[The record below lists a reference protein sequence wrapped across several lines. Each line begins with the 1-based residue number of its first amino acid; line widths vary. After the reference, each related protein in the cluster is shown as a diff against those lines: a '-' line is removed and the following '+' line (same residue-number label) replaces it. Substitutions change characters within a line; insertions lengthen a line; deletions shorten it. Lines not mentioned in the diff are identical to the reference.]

1 MPPTSTQS
9 EMPVYPVPGRH
20 GKDAVPR
27 TMYSQGPMYTDL
39 PPFDPT
45 QLRQSAT
52 FSPISPQ
59 WNNFQQGL
67 GYYSDSSS
75 HVSLT
80 PTGATFESCDFS
92 ASMPANTTY
101 PNMGYTGVG
110 DHEMLAAAQSLLDVG
125 NLFGSSAGFQAADNP
140 FFFCSDFGLSSQPGY
155 YPNGMDGNFA
165 QMQPQ
170 FQQQQL
176 IYRTQQLNSAMML
189 QRYWGGELP
198 PQLKQSCPDE
208 ERCLFNMCWEHRLKE
223 ENYMWDF
230 VEAEFQSLF
239 NKTYT
244 RDQLKEKLVR
254 CRAKY
259 IEWLPKD
266 VSAQP
271 RLTTTVS
278 RSMLTEL
285 QLKQK
290 EILRKAWMRIEQNRY
305 QSLLEHF
312 YALGGS
318 RNMMLSASDI
328 QYKVVNEMGLEDD
341 LYVEEKPKKKGKRR
355 VGCQKCA
362 SCAEAPEG
370 STIVWCDRYAGT
382 AYN

>member
-1 MPPTSTQS
+1 MPPTSSQS
-9 EMPVYPVPGRH
+9 DMPVYPVRGRH

-27 TMYSQGPMYTDL
+27 TMYAHGAMYTGH
-39 PPFDPT
+39 PPFDAT
-45 QLRQSAT
+45 SAT
-52 FSPISPQ
+52 FSPLSTQ
-59 WNNFQQGL
+59 WDSFQQSSGSH
-67 GYYSDSSS
+67 SDSSS
-75 HVSLT
+75 NPSLT
-80 PTGATFESCDFS
+80 PTGATFGSCDFG
-92 ASMPANTTY
+92 AGMQANTMH
-101 PNMGYTGVG
+101 PNMGYAGVG
-110 DHEMLAAAQSLLDVG
+110 DNDMLAAAQSLLDVG
-125 NLFGSSAGFQAADNP
+125 NLSGSNGSFQPASNP
-140 FFFCSDFGLSSQPGY
+140 FFFCSDFGVPAQPGY
-155 YPNGMDGNFA
+155 YPNGMENSFA
-165 QMQPQ
+165 QMQSQ

-198 PQLKQSCPDE
+198 PQLKQTCPDE
-208 ERCLFNMCWEHRLKE
+208 ERYLFNMCWAHRFKD
-223 ENYMWDF
+223 ENYMWDL
-230 VEAEFQSLF
+230 VEAEFQSVF

-266 VSAQP
+266 
-271 RLTTTVS
+271 
-278 RSMLTEL
+278 
-285 QLKQK
+285 K
-290 EILRKAWMRIEQNRY
+290 EILRRAWMRIEQNRY

-318 RNMMLSASDI
+318 RNMMLSANDI

-355 VGCQKCA
+355 VGCQNCA
-362 SCAEAPEG
+362 SCAEAQEG
-370 STIVWCDRYAGT
+370 STIIWCDRYAGT